1 MAIPIHA
8 QSRYAGRE
16 FDNAPLPSISSR
28 DDGFGM
34 PFGRRIPFNDGLSPS
49 AASNPMAIR
58 GSDHSYV
65 PPPLPPP
72 TLVPINGPIDPNIQ
86 KEARR
91 RDLGSPLGDSF
102 GLSFERRDLSFKR
115 GFDEG
120 YQSFD
125 SLRLVTASWL

>member
-8 QSRYAGRE
+8 QPRYGGRD
-16 FDNAPLPSISSR
+16 FDNVPLPSISSR
-28 DDGFGM
+28 DEGFGR
-34 PFGRRIPFNDGLSPS
+34 PFGARIPFNDNLSPS

-72 TLVPINGPIDPNIQ
+72 QLVPIDGPIDPSIQ
-86 KEARR
+86 KENRR
-91 RDLGSPLGDSF
+91 RDHGSPLGDSF

-120 YQSFD
+120 YQSID
-125 SLRLVTASWL
+125 SVR